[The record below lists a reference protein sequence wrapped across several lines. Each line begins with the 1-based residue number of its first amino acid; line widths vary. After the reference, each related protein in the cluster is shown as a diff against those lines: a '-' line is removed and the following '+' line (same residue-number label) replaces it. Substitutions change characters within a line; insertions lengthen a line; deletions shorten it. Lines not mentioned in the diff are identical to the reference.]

1 MAISKI
7 TTRGMTADTLEAGDI
22 AANAITASEL
32 ADDAVDTASIA
43 NDAVTGAKIENNP
56 TIAGNLTVAGKSTLP
71 SMVQTDAQNL
81 SGTYSTHEIIMGKTF
96 TATGDLTVNTNLVLV
111 NMSGTGD
118 DVTIQDDGTAT
129 TITGTG
135 TLEAGEMLA
144 KERSV
149 VTGMTGVLGSAV
161 TGGGGLTSL
170 GTVSSGTFNS
180 TIGASSTVAQGG
192 IFQVIKNFKQ
202 SSGSTVGQHIVDRW
216 TPRTNDQN
224 YNVGELD
231 FDDITD
237 HFIIKVGGIYWFS
250 MRLGI
255 YRNSSSL
262 GSNIECY
269 IKTSANQGGSWTTQ
283 FQCYGGENYDGA
295 YTRANVSGNA
305 ILDLDVGYFLR
316 IEIADTNGNA
326 NYAEDYNSCTFIML
340 TST

>member
-1 MAISKI
+1 MALDKI
-7 TTRGMTADTLEAGDI
+7 TTNIIEDD
-22 AANAITASEL
+22 AITA
-32 ADDAVDTASIA
+32 AKIVAG
-43 NDAVTGAKIENNP
+43 AVTADIPTGGVSGDKIGYFENP
-56 TIAGNLTVAGKSTLP
+56 TATQNLT
-71 SMVQTDAQNL
+71 
-81 SGTYSTHEIIMGKTF
+81 GTYSTQRMYLNDSYTL
-96 TATGDLTVNTNLVLV
+96 TGDVTLSGHLTLGTVADADVVITND
-111 NMSGTGD
+111 S
-118 DVTIQDDGTAT
+118 TAR
-129 TITGTG
+129 TITGNSG
-135 TLEAGEMLA
+135 TLEGGRLLS
-144 KERSV
+144 KPKSDL
-149 VTGMTGVLGSAV
+149 TGMTGVVGQLV

-202 SSGSTVGQHIVDRW
+202 SSGSTVNQNIVDRW